1 MLRLYNSTIN
11 AYYLA
16 MYIGTSTIV
25 DMVVSAKA
33 LLIDRANP
41 PSNIVTVFEH
51 WWWSFIKSQTR
62 FGRRAAICYAL
73 GVYSCTKLYT
83 RYIWTLVV
91 WQRDFPANTPKNWKK
106 SFKFGIPRKFI
117 STKLLNVINCHM
129 INSRVFYFKIFPFA
143 GHIFSWKR
151 HAHGYSLKTAA
162 DSRGRTCYSW

>member
-51 WWWSFIKSQTR
+51 
-62 FGRRAAICYAL
+62 
-73 GVYSCTKLYT
+73 
-83 RYIWTLVV
+83 
-91 WQRDFPANTPKNWKK
+91 
-106 SFKFGIPRKFI
+106 
-117 STKLLNVINCHM
+117 
-129 INSRVFYFKIFPFA
+129 
-143 GHIFSWKR
+143 
-151 HAHGYSLKTAA
+151 
-162 DSRGRTCYSW
+162 